1 MPIARAMHIHRIRT
15 LAGPNIFSH
24 RPMLAMELDLGDL
37 YAVESFEVPGFID
50 RLLDRLPGL
59 RDHHCASGQPGG
71 FVKRL
76 HDGTYFGHIVEHVAL
91 ELTDAAGISTNRGKT
106 IATDT
111 PGRYQVAVEYKSEA
125 GMKCLL
131 ETAVGLVQALVR
143 DEDFPLEE
151 HLQRARAAITAS
163 SLGPSTQAIVDAAT
177 RRGIPWARVNNDSRI
192 RLGTGKAIRHVE
204 ATVTDRTS
212 VIAVDL
218 ASNKDETKRVLR
230 EVGLPVPEGCVVSTR
245 DAAIECLQHLT
256 PPVVIKPLDSNQGRG
271 VSLNLTTAEQV
282 GEAFDLARENSPRVI
297 VEEMF
302 RGNDYRV
309 VVVNGRMVAAA
320 QRIPAHVWG
329 DGVHTIRELIDLAN
343 HDPRRGDHH
352 EKPMTKIQADP
363 LVVAI
368 LKRHGRTLDDV
379 PAKGV
384 QVLLRDSANLS
395 TGGEARDVTDR
406 VHPSVQRVCE
416 RAARVIGL
424 DVCGVDL
431 ILPDVEQPLNKG
443 GIVEVNAAP
452 GIRMHHFPAEGTS
465 RDVGGAIVDM
475 LYPAGTPSRIPV
487 IAITGTN
494 GKTTVTRMIA
504 RAVAAQGKTVGMTTT
519 DGIWIGGEEVAAG
532 DMTGPWSANVVLS
545 DPSVDIAV
553 LETARGG
560 IMRGGLGFD
569 WCDVGVIT
577 TIEADHFGQDG
588 IADLEDIAHVKR
600 LIAERVREGGTLVLN
615 ADDPM
620 VLKQAVH
627 PSVNRVQKRIVY
639 FSLSP
644 HAEAVRY
651 HLSKGGTAFVLNGG
665 WLEERNGDETARLI
679 RADSLPATFGGTAM
693 FQVANA
699 LAAIA
704 AARAAGVTRED
715 AVSALQTFE
724 TCTHGCGRLN
734 VYTVGNGYA
743 VVDYAHNPAAISAL
757 CRAASKWDVSRL
769 SVVLGVPGDRRDDLI
784 ESAARAVIGVDR
796 VIVREDADTRGR
808 ERGAVAQRLANVL
821 RKEAP
826 GLPVEIVLDELDAA
840 SAAAT
845 SIQDGEAVLL
855 LSDRVDEVIQRLQMH
870 GAAPL
875 SDTRALSG
883 RRRRLAQPAA

>member
-1 MPIARAMHIHRIRT
+1 MHIHRIRT
-15 LAGPNIFSH
+15 LSGPNIFSH
-24 RPMLAMELDLGDL
+24 KPMLAMELDLGEL
-37 YAVESFEVPGFID
+37 YAIESYQVPGFVD
-50 RLLDRLPGL
+50 RVIALLPGL

-71 FVKRL
+71 FIKRL
-76 HDGTYFGHIVEHVAL
+76 HEGTYFGHIVEHVAL
-91 ELTDAAGISTNRGKT
+91 ELTDAVGISTNRGKT
-106 IATDT
+106 VAGDI
-111 PGRYQVAVEYKSEA
+111 PGRYVVAVEYKNEA

-131 ETAVGLVQALVR
+131 ETAVELVESLVHER
-143 DEDFPLEE
+143 PFPLEE
-151 HLQRARAAITAS
+151 RLEQARSIVATT

-218 ASNKDETKRVLR
+218 ASNKHETKRVLTD
-230 EVGLPVPEGCVVSTR
+230 VGLPAPHGCVVATR
-245 DAAIECLQHLT
+245 EEAMACLDQT
-256 PPVVIKPLDSNQGRG
+256 ATPVVVKPLDSNQGRG
-271 VSLNLTTAEQV
+271 VSLNLVNAEQV
-282 GEAFDLARENSPRVI
+282 GEAFDLARENSHRVI

-379 PAKGV
+379 PAKGTH
-384 QVLLRDSANLS
+384 VLLRDSANLS

-406 VHPSVQRVCE
+406 VHPTVQRVCE

-431 ILPDVEQPLNKG
+431 VLPDIEQPLTVG

-452 GIRMHHFPAEGTS
+452 GIRMHHFPAEGTA

-475 LYPAGTPSRIPV
+475 LYPAGTPCRIPV
-487 IAITGTN
+487 VSVTGTN

-504 RAVAAQGKTVGMTTT
+504 HVLGAPSSPQAAPRTVGMTTT
-519 DGIWIGGEEVAAG
+519 DGIVIGGEPVASG

-545 DPSVDIAV
+545 DPSVDVAV

-560 IMRGGLGFD
+560 IVRGGLGYD
-569 WCDVGVIT
+569 WSDVGVIT
-577 TIEADHFGQDG
+577 NIQGDHFGQDG
-588 IADLEDIAHVKR
+588 IGDLDDIAHIKR
-600 LIAERVREGGTLVLN
+600 LVAERVREGGTLVLN
-615 ADDPM
+615 ADDEQ

-627 PSVNRVQKRIVY
+627 PSVLRVHKRIVY
-639 FSLSP
+639 FSLSANNP
-644 HAEAVRY
+644 AVEY
-651 HLSKGGTAFVLNGG
+651 HLSKGGTAFVVNGG
-665 WLEERNGDETARLI
+665 WIEERNGGEVTRLV
-679 RADSLPATFGGTAM
+679 AAEVLPSTLNGTAA
-693 FQVANA
+693 FQVANV

-704 AARAAGVTRED
+704 AARAVGVSGED
-715 AVSALQTFE
+715 AANALQTFE
-724 TCTHGCGRLN
+724 LCRHGSGRLN
-734 VYTVGNGYA
+734 VFTVGEGYV
-743 VVDYAHNPAAISAL
+743 VVDYAHNPSAIGAL

-769 SVVLGVPGDRRDDLI
+769 TVVLGVPGDRRDDLI
-784 ESAARAVIGVDR
+784 RDSARAVVGVDR
-796 VIVREDADTRGR
+796 VIVREDDDPRGR
-808 ERGAVAQRLANVL
+808 KRGAVAQLLAGVL
-821 RKEAP
+821 RDEAP
-826 GLPVEIVLDELDAA
+826 TLPVEIVLDELDAA

-845 SIQDGEAVLL
+845 TIQPGEAVLVL
-855 LSDRVDEVIQRLQMH
+855 ADRVDEVIARLQTH
-870 GAAPL
+870 GAETL
-875 SDTRALSG
+875 DDTRKLSG
-883 RRRRLAQPAA
+883 RRVRLAQPAA